1 MEVIMAQTRAPA
13 KVEVTVDYLP
23 ATKPFHSE
31 FLQTDTISTVR
42 AAATALFGVA
52 DHQDR
57 DKHEF
62 FLEFDGNRLTDL
74 GQTLEA
80 LLGPHRRGAHFNL
93 IEVITQG
100 AA

>member
-1 MEVIMAQTRAPA
+1 M
-13 KVEVTVDYLP
+13 TVDYLP

-31 FLQTDTISTVR
+31 FLQTDTIGTIR
-42 AAATALFGVA
+42 AAATAFFGVA

-62 FLEFDGNRLTDL
+62 FLEFDANRLTDL

-80 LLGPHRRGAHFNL
+80 LLGPRRRGAHFNL

>member
-1 MEVIMAQTRAPA
+1 MAHTKAPA
-13 KVEVTVDYLP
+13 KVKVTVDYLP
-23 ATKPFHSE
+23 ATKPFHGE
-31 FLQTDTISTVR
+31 FVQTDTVETVR
-42 AAATALFGVA
+42 AGATAFFGVA

-62 FLEFDGNRLTDL
+62 FLEFDGNRLMDL

-80 LLGPHRRGAHFNL
+80 LLGRRRGAHFNL

>member
-1 MEVIMAQTRAPA
+1 MEAIMAETKAPA

-23 ATKPFHSE
+23 ATKPFHDA
-31 FLQTDTISTVR
+31 FGQTDTIGTVR
-42 AAATALFGVA
+42 SRATAFFGVA

-57 DKHEF
+57 DKHEY
-62 FLEFDGNRLTDL
+62 FLEFDGNRLIDL

-80 LLGPHRRGAHFNL
+80 LIGSRRRGAHFNL